1 MKIRYAYGYMP
12 KIDYYSSLIE
22 STARSLATSPTVES
36 KVQLLMLLEEYSG
49 KLNYFINKEHI
60 RLNQL

>member
-1 MKIRYAYGYMP
+1 MRSKYAYGYMP

-22 STARSLATSPTVES
+22 STARSLSTSPTVES
-36 KVQLLMLLEEYSG
+36 KVQLLVLLEEYSG

>member
-1 MKIRYAYGYMP
+1 MRSKYAYGYMP
-12 KIDYYSSLIE
+12 KIDYYSALIE
-22 STARSLATSPTVES
+22 STARSLATSPTVDS
-36 KVQLLMLLEEYSG
+36 KIQLLVLLEEYSG

>member
-1 MKIRYAYGYMP
+1 MRSKYAYGYMP
-12 KIDYYSSLIE
+12 KIDYYSTLIE
-22 STARSLATSPTVES
+22 STARSLATSLTVES
-36 KVQLLMLLEEYSG
+36 KVQLLILLEEYSG

>member
-1 MKIRYAYGYMP
+1 MP
-12 KIDYYSSLIE
+12 KIDYYSNLIE
-22 STARSLATSPTVES
+22 STARSLAASPTVES
-36 KVQLLMLLEEYSG
+36 KVQLLMLLETYSG

>member
-1 MKIRYAYGYMP
+1 MP
-12 KIDYYSSLIE
+12 KIDYYSILID
-22 STARSLATSPTVES
+22 STAKALATSPTVES
-36 KVQLLMLLEEYSG
+36 KVQLLVLLEEYSG

>member
-1 MKIRYAYGYMP
+1 
-12 KIDYYSSLIE
+12 LI
-22 STARSLATSPTVES
+22 SQSRGLGDVYKRQRSLATSPTVES
-36 KVQLLMLLEEYSG
+36 KVQLLVLLEEYSG

>member
-1 MKIRYAYGYMP
+1 MP

-22 STARSLATSPTVES
+22 STARSLATSPTVGS
-36 KVQLLMLLEEYSG
+36 KVQLLVLLEEYSG

>member
-1 MKIRYAYGYMP
+1 MRNKYQYGYMP

-22 STARSLATSPTVES
+22 STARSLATSPTVAS
-36 KVQLLMLLEEYSG
+36 KVQLLVLLEEYSG

>member
-1 MKIRYAYGYMP
+1 MRNKYAYGYMP

-22 STARSLATSPTVES
+22 STAKSLATSPTVTS
-36 KVQLLMLLEEYSG
+36 KVQLLVLLEEYSG